1 MNRYFKTIT
10 ALAFFSAACIRPLG
24 VSAAS
29 DSFFPDDM
37 RLKRKGV
44 PAPVKISAIAGDDG
58 VFQSKVFR
66 ATVGNMMILVNGKVG
81 SFRFYAIDK
90 KGIPLPTLAGYDEF
104 TSSFFSLK
112 MKKKEYRLTNNI
124 KITIGARRDA
134 DGAQLIYVI
143 PKVARVL
150 IKFECIKSDDNG
162 KEDVVRVR
170 ASVQN
175 LTGRTEEFALKNV
188 LDTMLGET
196 GGIHFATAEEAEI
209 RGERQYRRFD
219 GMKWV
224 DSKNKRTAMRIFFDG
239 ADITAPEVVTL
250 GNKDLL
256 SLHSWI
262 PAGIT
267 DRSFDSVVSYNNSA
281 IAINWY
287 PVRIEPQEMHEF
299 IYYIALAADGKQCAG
314 DDLIAKLEGR
324 ASASGG
330 ADADSDDARLNT
342 DSLDTLTDYLEDKNA
357 DYAKIAALL
366 ERIAAL
372 EEDPDKINHEE
383 IMSLNAEIDTI
394 LQGLGHKE

>member
-1 MNRYFKTIT
+1 MNRHFKTIA
-10 ALAFFSAACIRPLG
+10 ALAFLSASCIRPVG

-44 PAPVKISAIAGDDG
+44 PAPVKIAAIAGDDG

-66 ATVGNMMILVNGKVG
+66 ATVGNLMVLVNGRVG

-90 KGIPLPTLAGYDEF
+90 KGIPLPALAGYDEF

-112 MKKKEYRLTNNI
+112 MKKKEYRLTDNI
-124 KITIGARRDA
+124 KITIGARRDP

-162 KEDVVRVR
+162 KEDVIRVR

-188 LDTMLGET
+188 LDTVLGET

-219 GMKWV
+219 GIKWV
-224 DSKNKRTAMRIFFDG
+224 DSENKRTAMRIFLDG
-239 ADITAPEVVTL
+239 ADISAAEVVTL

-256 SLHSWI
+256 ALHSWI

-267 DRSFDSVVSYNNSA
+267 GRSFDSVLSYNNSA
-281 IAINWY
+281 VAINWY
-287 PVRIEPQEMHEF
+287 PVRIQPKEMHEF
-299 IYYIALAADGKQCAG
+299 IYYIALAADGRQCAG
-314 DDLIAKLEGR
+314 DAFIAKLEGG
-324 ASASGG
+324 ASVSGEIP
-330 ADADSDDARLNT
+330 ADSEDARLNT
-342 DSLDTLTDYLEDKNA
+342 DSLDTLTDYLEDGKI
-357 DYAKIAALL
+357 DYASISALL
-366 ERIAAL
+366 QRISEL

-383 IMSLNAEIDTI
+383 IESLNAEIDTV
-394 LQGLGHKE
+394 LQTLGKKE